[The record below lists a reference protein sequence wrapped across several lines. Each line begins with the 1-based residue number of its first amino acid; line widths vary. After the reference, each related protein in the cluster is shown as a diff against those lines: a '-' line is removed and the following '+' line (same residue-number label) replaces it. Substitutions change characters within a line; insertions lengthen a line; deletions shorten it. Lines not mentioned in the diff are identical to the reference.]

1 MKRVI
6 KQILRAGAIFMF
18 LYLGAIVGWGLLSR
32 GQPSDVC
39 VVLGNAVRAD
49 GTPSNRLK
57 ARLDKARD
65 VYARGHCRT
74 IVVSGGVGKE
84 GYDEAEV
91 MKHYLVSHGVSSGQI
106 IVDSRGVNTLA
117 TAQFL
122 KRYCDSKGYQSVLA
136 VSQYFH
142 LLRTRFALR
151 RMGFKQVSAEA
162 PLYFEIRDLYSILR
176 EAVAFP
182 VYLLKSSVQPEAA
195 ANANNDRVR

>member
-1 MKRVI
+1 
-6 KQILRAGAIFMF
+6 MF

-32 GQPSDVC
+32 AQPSDVC
-39 VVLGNAVRAD
+39 VVLGNAVLAD
-49 GTPSNRLK
+49 GTPSKRLR
-57 ARLDKARD
+57 ARLEKARD
-65 VYARGHCRT
+65 VYTRGHCRI

-84 GYDEAEV
+84 GHDEAEV

-122 KRYCDSKGYQSVLA
+122 KRYCDSKGHKSVLA

-142 LLRTRFALR
+142 LLRTAFALR
-151 RMGFKQVSAEA
+151 RVGFKQVSAEA

-176 EAVAFP
+176 EAVALP
-182 VYLLKSSVQPEAA
+182 AYLLKSSVEPKAT
-195 ANANNDRVR
+195 ANADNNLAQ